1 MAHYLLKIK
10 PIEHFFF
17 GVEKVGNLGNRK
29 PYYLETTEFPQQ
41 TSILGLLRYILLLK
55 EGKLGKKDFAT
66 DSDVVDLIGKQSF
79 TAFPPQELEY
89 GKIKKLS
96 PVFILDNSN
105 TAYFTRPQDWGYQFV
120 KKDTGCKVCYG
131 SDENELDFVPFL
143 DGYKAKDGIDQ
154 YLISSK
160 GDSIPLKFNEKTKEG
175 VLLKKA
181 KAGNQKNPERFLDT
195 QSTKEEIENPK
206 NEAYYKQ
213 EFLYMD
219 NKYAYACVSQID
231 DDDDDLKDFKTVLP
245 FGGERSSFAISF
257 ELLKDATSVDQ
268 YYFSLQP
275 QNDYLKIEL
284 LSDAYVE
291 QGILSLAIFAVCDT
305 IGFRNLTTKT
315 TTKYYSRIDKDKD
328 KLCAD
333 LSKQLQLLKR
343 GSVLFFDSVE
353 QLEDAEK
360 MLTKD
365 KEHFT
370 TIGYNKYRKFEL
382 KTINN
387 HGTI

>member
-1 MAHYLLKIK
+1 MAHYLVKLK

-55 EGKLGKKDFAT
+55 EGKLGKDFS
-66 DSDVVDLIGKQSF
+66 SDPDVIKLIGSDSF
-79 TAFPPQELEY
+79 PGNPVTMY
-89 GKIKKLS
+89 GKIKSLS
-96 PVFILDNSN
+96 PVFILDNN
-105 TAYFTRPQDWGYQFV
+105 NMAYFARPQDWEYRFV
-120 KKDTGCKVCYG
+120 KKDAGCKVCYG
-131 SDENELDFVPFL
+131 SDENEHKFAPFL
-143 DGYKAKDGIDQ
+143 DGYNAKDGIEQ
-154 YLISSK
+154 FLISSK
-160 GDSIPLKFNEKTKEG
+160 GKSIPLWYDDEAKKG
-175 VLLKKA
+175 VLRKKA
-181 KAGNQKNPERFLDT
+181 KAGNQKKPERFLD
-195 QSTKEEIENPK
+195 NPNEDEKAEAK

-219 NKYAYACVSQID
+219 SKYAYACVVEID
-231 DDDDDLKDFKTVLP
+231 LDDLKDFKTVLP

-257 ELLKDATSVDQ
+257 APLDNAASVVE

-291 QGILSLAIFAVCDT
+291 QGILSMASFAVCDT

-315 TTKYYSRIDKDKD
+315 TTENYSRISKNKDD
-328 KLCAD
+328 NSAD
-333 LSKQLQLLKR
+333 LSMQLQLLKR

-353 QLEDAEK
+353 MLQLAEEK
-360 MLTKD
+360 LKNNT
-365 KEHFT
+365 FT

-382 KTINN
+382 KKIND

>member
-10 PIEHFFF
+10 PVEHFFF

-29 PYYLETTEFPQQ
+29 TYYLETTEFPQQ

-55 EGKLGKKDFAT
+55 EEKLSKDFS
-66 DSDVVDLIGKQSF
+66 SDHDVIKLIGSDSF
-79 TAFPPQELEY
+79 PGNPKTGY
-89 GKIKKLS
+89 GKIKTLS
-96 PVFILDNSN
+96 PVFIVDSSN
-105 TAYFTRPQDWGYQFV
+105 TAYFARPQDWGYQFI
-120 KKDTGCKVCYG
+120 KKDVGCKVCYG
-131 SDENELDFVPFL
+131 SDNTKLDFMPFL
-143 DGYKAKDGIDQ
+143 DGYKAKDGIEQ

-160 GDSIPLKFNEKTKEG
+160 GESIPLWYDTETGKG
-175 VLLKKA
+175 VLRKKA
-181 KAGNQKNPERFLDT
+181 KAGNQKMPERFLEK
-195 QSTKEEIENPK
+195 SACEKEKADAK

-219 NKYAYACVSQID
+219 NKYSYACVVEINID
-231 DDDDDLKDFKTVLP
+231 DLQDFKTVLP

-257 ELLKDATSVDQ
+257 ELLKDAISVDQ

-291 QGILSLAIFAVCDT
+291 QSILDHAIFAVCDT
-305 IGFRNLTTKT
+305 IGFRNLKTKT
-315 TTKYYSRIDKDKD
+315 STKSYSRIS
-328 KLCAD
+328 
-333 LSKQLQLLKR
+333 SKASDHSAKFSIQLQLLKR

-353 QLEDAEK
+353 MLQQAEEK
-360 MLTKD
+360 LKNDT
-365 KEHFT
+365 FT

-382 KTINN
+382 KKIDD
-387 HGTI
+387 HGTL